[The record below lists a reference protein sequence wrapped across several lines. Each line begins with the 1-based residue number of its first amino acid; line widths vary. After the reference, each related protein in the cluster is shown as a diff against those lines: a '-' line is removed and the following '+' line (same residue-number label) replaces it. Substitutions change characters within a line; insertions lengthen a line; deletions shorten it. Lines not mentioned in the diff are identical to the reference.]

1 MSKRKRGVM
10 LTTTTQM
17 QNDRDHFRK
26 HSSHASPYDCT
37 EPRAHMVSAAPFG
50 RRTPCSATRPPHTP
64 AAGRRADSG
73 VAHRSAIR
81 QPHALQRHS
90 AAAYARSA
98 TAAAHAR
105 SAIQQRDSTAT
116 PIG

>member
-1 MSKRKRGVM
+1 MKFIHSEVWTFMFTNLFKGQVVTKKYAVVVCSQLLHKHR
-10 LTTTTQM
+10 
-17 QNDRDHFRK
+17 QNDRDHFRN
-26 HSSHASPYDCT
+26 HSSHASSYGCT
-37 EPRAHMVSAAPFG
+37 EPH
-50 RRTPCSATRPPHTP
+50 
-64 AAGRRADSG
+64 ADSG

-81 QPHALQRHS
+81 QPHASQRHS

-105 SAIQQRDSTAT
+105 SAIRQPHSTAT